1 MVLYSFS
8 PGGYS
13 DAAPERT
20 GTAGTAGAE
29 KRKFS
34 GVQPVGKEGED
45 SLIIRI
51 LFGIIAVVL
60 GIWLILPDPLPIVA
74 DDILAALGS
83 AAAVLLICR
92 SNSGE

>member
-1 MVLYSFS
+1 M
-8 PGGYS
+8 
-13 DAAPERT
+13 
-20 GTAGTAGAE
+20 
-29 KRKFS
+29 
-34 GVQPVGKEGED
+34 GKEGED

-74 DDILAALGS
+74 DDVLAALGS

>member
-1 MVLYSFS
+1 M
-8 PGGYS
+8 
-13 DAAPERT
+13 
-20 GTAGTAGAE
+20 
-29 KRKFS
+29 
-34 GVQPVGKEGED
+34 GKEGED